1 MKMYTFEDEAEKTTS
16 TTTSICA
23 SATHTKRTVQGSFKN
38 GNLITENGLLS
49 KANLDPKLVQV
60 AQLFVQDLINRARV
74 EVQRKNPEQQ
84 ALLHDETNFYHE
96 DENNLVR
103 RIRAQVVQKCR
114 RFLNLF
120 VNCMGTMMP

>member
-1 MKMYTFEDEAEKTTS
+1 MQA
-16 TTTSICA
+16 
-23 SATHTKRTVQGSFKN
+23 SFKN

-84 ALLHDETNFYHE
+84 VGITMYFYK
-96 DENNLVR
+96 VTSR
-103 RIRAQVVQKCR
+103 
-114 RFLNLF
+114 
-120 VNCMGTMMP
+120 

>member
-1 MKMYTFEDEAEKTTS
+1 MQIFRPESLWHYL
-16 TTTSICA
+16 SIF
-23 SATHTKRTVQGSFKN
+23 KRTVQTSFKN

-84 ALLHDETNFYHE
+84 VGITMYFY
-96 DENNLVR
+96 VTSKS
-103 RIRAQVVQKCR
+103 ISFKV
-114 RFLNLF
+114 
-120 VNCMGTMMP
+120 

>member
-1 MKMYTFEDEAEKTTS
+1 MKMYTFEDEAEKKK

-23 SATHTKRTVQGSFKN
+23 SATHTKASFKN